1 MNDFQATICRIN
13 KLDFLNFCIPEYQ
26 RPYVWGAK
34 ETRQLW
40 DDILVSMQLKKSAY
54 RIGTIIIHDNPE
66 TKSLDIVDG
75 QQRMTT
81 LSLLIFLLGH
91 RLEIAVNNEFLE
103 RKQFFH
109 RISLENIKNN
119 IEEIRQWIKDE
130 LLSPEELLNYIL
142 EKCSVVEIRVRDVS
156 EAFQMFDSQNGRGLP
171 LEAYNLLK
179 AFHMRY
185 TDKADEESRIRYDRI
200 WEETAKGEKGKDYL
214 KQIID
219 EQLYR
224 LRTWSKSRPAYS
236 FTKSDIEEFKGFS
249 PDTIKYPYQNYLNY
263 YLNHMNEK
271 QVYRLQPEHSQ
282 TYTQVNQ
289 YIVNGPSFF
298 DYIQSYVAMYKL
310 LFEKNGD
317 FEELGPFRT
326 FYDTYCLPL
335 TKKKGDQYLTELYK
349 SIMLLV
355 FDKFGTLGLNRY
367 YKSLYAYV
375 YRLRLEK
382 KYVRYNSVAEY
393 PLKVIAKIHHAKE
406 LLDLN
411 FIKADALAPILRQ
424 QNNLNNS
431 IVEEFFKKE
440 TKVEIR

>member
-1 MNDFQATICRIN
+1 MNDFQATICPID
-13 KLDFLNFCIPEYQ
+13 KLDFQNFCIPEYQ

-40 DDILVSMQLKKSAY
+40 DDILGSMQLKKSAY

-75 QQRMTT
+75 QQRITT

-91 RLEIAVNNEFLE
+91 SLEIAAKNEFLE

-109 RISLENIKNN
+109 RISQENLKSN
-119 IEEIRQWIKDE
+119 IEEIKQWIEDE
-130 LLSPEELLNYIL
+130 LLNPDELLKYIL
-142 EKCSVVEIRVRDVS
+142 EKCSVVEIRVREVS

-185 TDKADEESRIRYDRI
+185 TDKTDEESRMQYDRI

-214 KQIID
+214 KQVID

-224 LRTWSKSRPAYS
+224 LRTWSKSCSAYL
-236 FTKSDIEEFKGFS
+236 FTKSDIEEFKGVS
-249 PDTIKYPYQNYLNY
+249 LDTIKYPYQNYLNY
-263 YLNHMNEK
+263 RSNYIVEK
-271 QVYRLQPEHSQ
+271 HVQRLQDEHLRN
-282 TYTQVNQ
+282 YTQVNQ
-289 YIVNGPSFF
+289 NIINGPSFF

-310 LFEKNGD
+310 LFEKND
-317 FEELGPFRT
+317 HHEELRSFHI
-326 FYDTYCLPL
+326 FYDTYCLDL
-335 TKKKGDQYLTELYK
+335 TRKKGDQYLTELYK
-349 SIMLLV
+349 SIVLLV

-367 YKSLYAYV
+367 YKLLYAYV

-393 PLKVIAKIHHAKE
+393 PLKVIARIHHAKE
-406 LLDLN
+406 LLELN
-411 FIKADALAPILRQ
+411 FIKAEALAPIRRQ
-424 QNNLNNS
+424 QNNFNNS

>member
-13 KLDFLNFCIPEYQ
+13 KLDFQNFCIPEYQ

-40 DDILVSMQLKKSAY
+40 DDILVSMQQEKSAY

-75 QQRMTT
+75 QQRITT

-91 RLEIAVNNEFLE
+91 SLEIAEKSDFLD

-109 RISLENIKNN
+109 RISQDNLKSN
-119 IEEIRQWIKDE
+119 IEEIKQWIKDE
-130 LLSPEELLNYIL
+130 LLSPGELLEYIL
-142 EKCSVVEIRVRDVS
+142 EKCSVVEIRVREVS

-185 TDKADEESRIRYDRI
+185 TDKADEESRIRYDI
-200 WEETAKGEKGKDYL
+200 AWEETAKGDKGKDYL
-214 KQIID
+214 KQVID

-224 LRTWSKSRPAYS
+224 LRTWSKSHPAYC

-249 PDTIKYPYQNYLNY
+249 PDTIKYPYQNYLNHH
-263 YLNHMNEK
+263 LNYMNEK
-271 QVYRLQPEHSQ
+271 LLYRLPQKHSQ

-289 YIVNGPSFF
+289 HIVNGPSFF

-310 LFEKNGD
+310 LFEKND
-317 FEELGPFRT
+317 DLEELGPFHM
-326 FYDTYCLPL
+326 FYDTYCVAL

-349 SIMLLV
+349 SIVLLV

-367 YKSLYAYV
+367 YKLLYAYV
-375 YRLRLEK
+375 YRVRLER

-393 PLKVIAKIHHAKE
+393 PIKVIASIHHAKE
-406 LLDLN
+406 LLELN
-411 FIKADALAPILRQ
+411 FIKAEALAPIRRQ
-424 QNNLNNS
+424 QNNFNNS